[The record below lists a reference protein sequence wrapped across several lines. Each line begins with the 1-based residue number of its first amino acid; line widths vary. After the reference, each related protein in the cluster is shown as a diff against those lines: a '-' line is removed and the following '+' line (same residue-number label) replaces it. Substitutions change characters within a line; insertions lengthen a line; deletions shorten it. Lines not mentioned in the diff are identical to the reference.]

1 MDEEVIVLLWG
12 YGWAINVRAD
22 RLPVRVSCGK
32 VGVCVGT
39 EGQCVSCILSRV
51 QCHGGCAK
59 QVPEDTFAKAQI
71 GYPGCVRAPRYLMN
85 GKGHVSAYAPRESK

>member
-39 EGQCVSCILSRV
+39 EDQGISCILSRV
-51 QCHGGCAK
+51 QLNGGGAK

-71 GYPGCVRAPRYLMN
+71 GYTGCMCASRHLMN
-85 GKGHVSAYAPRESK
+85 GKCDVWACAPRELK